1 MTSAPGWPAL
11 IVAKVLLWLRWRLL
25 DLADRSM
32 RRPRLG
38 LAAIWLSDR
47 CDRVGRRLLTIRFCN
62 RIAAVKPLLLL
73 W

>member
-11 IVAKVLLWLRWRLL
+11 IVAKVLAWLRGRLL
-25 DLADRSM
+25 DLADRSK

-47 CDRVGRRLLTIRFCN
+47 CGRVGLRLLTIRFES
-62 RIAAVKPLLLL
+62 KPP
-73 W
+73 